1 MTVFFRPDTVLPGD
15 PAGFGVWLIGHYL
28 EHKQFITSALALT
41 VPVNIPDYAIQ
52 SWDDDPNA
60 VATWLNVHEQIHSV
74 LRTTANVTGID
85 LSAVDFTDNDEFFE
99 WMEDHRLE
107 HSLSAN
113 SSVSRD
119 P

>member
-15 PAGFGVWLIGHYL
+15 PAGFGTWLLGHYL
-28 EHKQFITSALALT
+28 EHKLFITSALALT

-60 VATWLNVHEQIHSV
+60 VATWLNVHEQIHSA

-107 HSLSAN
+107 HSLFRQFFGIS
-113 SSVSRD
+113 
-119 P
+119 